1 MIFPLEITTSGEKFV
16 SCIASSEEYYC
27 LNFAIYCL
35 LVLFLYSEATA
46 LQENKQF
53 NNKIFNLKKIN
64 KWDLIKLKSFYTAQ
78 ETIKKNKKTTHRTGG
93 KIANIETNKSL
104 ISKIYKQLMWLN
116 IKKQT
121 TQSKN
126 GQKTWT
132 VISPKRHTDS
142 PEAHEKMLNIIN
154 Y

>member
-1 MIFPLEITTSGEKFV
+1 MWVKMIFPLEITTSGEKFV

-53 NNKIFNLKKIN
+53 NNKIFNFLKKIN

-78 ETIKKNKKTTHRTGG
+78 ETIKKTKRQPTERGEKF
-93 KIANIETNKSL
+93 
-104 ISKIYKQLMWLN
+104 
-116 IKKQT
+116 QT
-121 TQSKN
+121 LRPTR
-126 GQKTWT
+126 
-132 VISPKRHTDS
+132 V
-142 PEAHEKMLNIIN
+142 
-154 Y
+154 